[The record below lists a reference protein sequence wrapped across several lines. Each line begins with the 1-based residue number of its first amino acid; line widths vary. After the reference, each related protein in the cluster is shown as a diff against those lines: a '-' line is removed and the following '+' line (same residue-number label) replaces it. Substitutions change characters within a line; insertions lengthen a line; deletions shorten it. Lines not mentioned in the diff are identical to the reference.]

1 MMPTKKKYFFDHI
14 PKCGGTYVNA
24 IFKTLY
30 DEKDIAAS
38 ISIKAKELFARGNNK
53 PFITGHV
60 TYMPGDFLEAD
71 RYALTVLRDPID
83 RVISMFYFWK
93 NNPEGQ
99 RYHKTSAINDMT
111 FRDFVFTED
120 SDLLSHICNYQT
132 EHFLALVDDNQIDMP
147 DEKKLAY
154 AKGALELFDLVGV
167 QDLLTDFIF
176 LLSWENGFPSFG
188 ATPEKNKTLSR
199 PAISEIPP
207 EIVERLIQ
215 LNKLDME
222 LVAFAR
228 ARFLAHKNK
237 VFELIL
243 ANSNMPQK
251 RTDTFQPILTKSQDK
266 KKAESIDFGSKE
278 IQFVNVSITGNVNKC
293 PPFLSGNT
301 LILTI
306 EFFSLIDEDDLT
318 LGFNFRTNE
327 GISLYAS
334 NTRMLGHI
342 LSVKTNEQYKVVFT
356 FRNDFGL
363 GCHTVDLSL
372 HRGDRHTNGCFSWSE
387 KVLSFDNYGQVGAQ
401 FEGLIRLYPD
411 LTFEKLSYS
420 KTESKPSLSA
430 IQHLGVINPPLS
442 DFSSIVRPLA
452 ELNTLKFNQVISI
465 LVEVTNAG
473 INTWPS
479 TGISNVALSYHWLN
493 DSGDVIELN
502 GLRTLLPRDLMPGE
516 TTVLTMVINSPEMV
530 GTYQLQISL
539 VQDGVRWFDEVGCN
553 LKKVLVE

>member
-1 MMPTKKKYFFDHI
+1 MKNKYFFDHI
-14 PKCGGTYVNA
+14 PKCGGTSVNA
-24 IFKTLY
+24 IFKRLY
-30 DEKDIAAS
+30 DEKDITSS
-38 ISIKAKELFARGNNK
+38 ISIKAKELFARGNVK

-60 TYMPGDFLEAD
+60 TYMPGDSLEAD
-71 RYALTVLRDPID
+71 RYAFTVLRDPID
-83 RVISMFYFWK
+83 RVVSMFYFWK

-120 SDLLSHICNYQT
+120 SGLLRHICNYQT
-132 EHFLALVDDNQIDMP
+132 EHFLSLLADNPIDLP

-154 AKGALELFDLVGV
+154 AKAALELFDLVGV
-167 QDLLTDFIF
+167 QDLLDDFIF
-176 LLSWENGFPSFG
+176 LLAWENGFPSFS
-188 ATPEKNKTLSR
+188 ATQKHNKTLNR
-199 PAISEIPP
+199 PEVREITSEIY
-207 EIVERLIQ
+207 ERIKQ
-215 LNKLDME
+215 LNRLDNE

-228 ARFLAHKNK
+228 ERFLAHKNK

-251 RTDTFQPILTKSQDK
+251 QTDTFQPILTESQDK

-293 PPFLSGNT
+293 PPFLSGET
-301 LILTI
+301 LTLTI

-334 NTRMLGHI
+334 NTRMLGNI
-342 LSVKTNEQYKVVFT
+342 LSVKANEQYKVVFT
-356 FRNDFGL
+356 FRNDFGF
-363 GCHTVDLSL
+363 GYHTVDLSL

-401 FEGLIRLYPD
+401 FEGLIRLCPD

-420 KTESKPSLSA
+420 KTESKPSLTA
-430 IQHLGVINPPLS
+430 IQRLGVMNPPLS
-442 DFSSIVRPLA
+442 DFSSIVRLLA
-452 ELNTLKFNQVISI
+452 ELTILKSNEVISI

-479 TGISNVALSYHWLN
+479 TGLSNVALSYHWLN
-493 DSGDVIELN
+493 DSGDVITLN

-516 TTVLTMVINSPEMV
+516 TTVLTMVIKSPEML

-539 VQDGVRWFDEVGCN
+539 VQDGVRWFDDVGCN
-553 LKKVLVE
+553 VMMVLVE